1 MVKAVENCFKC
12 GVNVVTIYALSIE
25 NFNRPQVQ
33 VIALI
38 ELFHD
43 FITQYFDSERTF
55 AIKLL
60 GRPEM
65 LPDYLRYRL
74 EQIAGKPRHPGQN
87 VLNICIAYTSRDEMT
102 TAVRKTVEE
111 HQPQEEIMEE
121 SLTRNMFTADSP
133 PLDILIRTSAVWR
146 LSDFLLWQCHQDT
159 YIEVV
164 DTLWPAFGMWDLFW
178 ILLKWQGVRASSDTG
193 CRKSL

>member
-1 MVKAVENCFKC
+1 MVKAIENCFKC
-12 GVNVVTIYALSIE
+12 GVDVVTVYALSIE
-25 NFNRPQVQ
+25 NFNRPKEQVM
-33 VIALI
+33 ALI

-43 FITQYFDSERTF
+43 YIAQYFNSETTF
-55 AIKLL
+55 AIRLL
-60 GRPEM
+60 GRPEL
-65 LPDYLRYRL
+65 LPDDLRYQL

-111 HQPQEEIMEE
+111 HQPLEEITEE

-178 ILLKWQGVRASSDTG
+178 ILLKWQGIRASSDTG
-193 CRKSL
+193 CHKSL

>member
-1 MVKAVENCFKC
+1 VVKAVANCFVC
-12 GVNVVTIYALSIE
+12 GVNVVTVYALSIE
-25 NFNRPQVQ
+25 NFNRPQAQ
-33 VIALI
+33 VMALF
-38 ELFHD
+38 ELFRD
-43 FITQYFDSERTF
+43 FIARYSNSERTF
-55 AIKLL
+55 AIRLL

-65 LPDYLRYRL
+65 LPDDLRYRL
-74 EQIAGKPRHPGQN
+74 EQIAEKPRHPGQN

-111 HQPQEEIMEE
+111 YQPQEEIMEE

-164 DTLWPAFGMWDLFW
+164 DTPWPAFGMWDLFW
-178 ILLKWQGVRASSDTG
+178 ILLKWQGIQASSDTG
-193 CRKSL
+193 CCKSL